1 MQDQKAATN
10 ERRTNVTLKKPVRLY
25 TKKLK
30 KTNYYQMKRYADL
43 QSPVEAI
50 QLECRK
56 KYLQPKQTEAR
67 TTIKP
72 NG

>member
-56 KYLQPKQTEAR
+56 KIL
-67 TTIKP
+67 TTKA
-72 NG
+72 NRSKNNNKA